1 MPRPPPSAL
10 AESAGLPARHCLPR
24 CPETQAALWLPRHLK
39 GWKASPLPVFSQPGS
54 SLECINDDIAVVAD
68 IRLWYVPKE
77 AMGIELSDRHGP
89 HPQRACGQWSSA
101 HQRHTPGGFPAEA
114 GEWKRQ
120 SKLVES
126 EQHGCDQLAAP
137 KQSRAQHRVRGSCI
151 RLTLQPQPQEPSC
164 QHLL

>member
-89 HPQRACGQWSSA
+89 HSQRACGQWRETDDKCQNKEPLLEISTAAFEKNKTESS
-101 HQRHTPGGFPAEA
+101 
-114 GEWKRQ
+114 W
-120 SKLVES
+120 
-126 EQHGCDQLAAP
+126 
-137 KQSRAQHRVRGSCI
+137 
-151 RLTLQPQPQEPSC
+151 
-164 QHLL
+164 